1 MKSSGGTV
9 ILIVVVLALIVAMA
23 LTLWFGGS
31 RSRHGYGALPP
42 EVDSL
47 VGPGQMYL

>member
-1 MKSSGGTV
+1 VKSSGGTV
-9 ILIVVVLALIVAMA
+9 ILIVVVLALIVGMA